1 MKFREPFTLIGNTPS
16 PYTRKLV
23 ALLRYRRISYKVIWG
38 DLDKNLGLLG
48 VEPPKVKLLPTCIVD
63 REDGNLTPIC
73 DTTPIIRQLEKQ
85 YKTRKVI
92 PNNSVVAFLDYL
104 VEDYADEWWTKFM
117 FHYRWYPQ
125 EDAKNASQL
134 LPILQ
139 EGVDLPSEKLS
150 IYSDYIYSRQVSR
163 LHVVGSSESTAD
175 LIEQSYL
182 KALIVLEKHFEKFKF
197 IFGSRPS
204 ASDFAIYGQLSQLI
218 GFDPTPRAIAHKV
231 APRVVAWTSIMEDQ
245 CGFEPKDDD
254 WNVDLSSSSLRE
266 LLKEIGSTYVPA
278 LLKNASAFEKDEKE
292 WSASINGATWSQNT
306 FAYQAKCFKWIR
318 DEYDGLSRKNRDT
331 LLQVLD
337 GTGCEKLFF

>member
-1 MKFREPFTLIGNTPS
+1 M
-16 PYTRKLV
+16 
-23 ALLRYRRISYKVIWG
+23 
-38 DLDKNLGLLG
+38 
-48 VEPPKVKLLPTCIVD
+48 
-63 REDGNLTPIC
+63 
-73 DTTPIIRQLEKQ
+73 
-85 YKTRKVI
+85 
-92 PNNSVVAFLDYL
+92 
-104 VEDYADEWWTKFM
+104 AD
-117 FHYRWYPQ
+117 
-125 EDAKNASQL
+125 
-134 LPILQ
+134 
-139 EGVDLPSEKLS
+139 
-150 IYSDYIYSRQVSR
+150 
-163 LHVVGSSESTAD
+163 
-175 LIEQSYL
+175 
-182 KALIVLEKHFEKFKF
+182 
-197 IFGSRPS
+197 S